1 MGSIL
6 FYARAVDNTALKAL
20 NTIAQHTTTATN
32 VTQHLVNQLLDYLA
46 THPNATICYW
56 TSKMVLKVHSNAS
69 YLNKSHT
76 CSSYAGYLLCGDNQN
91 DDKLLNFNNADL
103 IIVSILKLIA
113 ASAAEAEL
121 AALFHNS
128 QSVQKLQM
136 SLNEMGW
143 PQTATDIICYNTI
156 ANGIVNSTMK
166 HHHSC
171 AMNMKY
177 FWIID

>member
-1 MGSIL
+1 M
-6 FYARAVDNTALKAL
+6 
-20 NTIAQHTTTATN
+20 
-32 VTQHLVNQLLDYLA
+32 
-46 THPNATICYW
+46 
-56 TSKMVLKVHSNAS
+56 
-69 YLNKSHT
+69 
-76 CSSYAGYLLCGDNQN
+76 LCGDNQN

-143 PQTATDIICYNTI
+143 PQTATDIICYNPT
-156 ANGIVNSTMK
+156 ADSFANSTIK
-166 HHHSC
+166 HKCSQV
-171 AMNMKY
+171 MNMKY